1 MINELEEVQWA
12 YLISPT
18 FQIENSA
25 GKPLTDGWIE
35 VYIHGTRTKYYCA
48 SDFNG
53 TLHPFKIALDS
64 LGSNIVL
71 ASPAHSYD
79 IYVYN
84 KYGSLVMSRYNIV
97 PATGDGTVVKDVVTI
112 SSNDNSVSVSSTDQ
126 TNWDL
131 SIQDTIDRVSHNEQY
146 ISTINGN
153 IEDIEDDIT
162 GLDGRVANI
171 EDSLPNKKDKQSSL
185 EFTGSATKT
194 VKKITQNA
202 NGEMN
207 VEFEDIDLPQEVPN
221 VNVTSSDSSV
231 EVTTTIDPDT
241 NTKTFDLSVTND
253 TAEVEYGR
261 FIASNVTA
269 TATLI
274 KNRGNLELA
283 NNKIQLKGGSLYH
296 FTVRGSYQVTTLSN
310 TLSQLGFIEYS
321 TFNNIMV
328 NVDNSISDTQFF
340 ELSFDVV
347 ASNDIAYPITFTM
360 PNDAKVSSLEVD
372 VHSVVAGSSSSGSST
387 ESTMEMCESM
397 SYLSCS
403 VFNQFPWTVNGNY
416 YTGAYNA
423 IQSNSD
429 LKLIE
434 GTSTVT
440 AYKEFNTFD
449 HFQAAIYKWNPTN
462 SNYELV
468 AYTDRYDSPNL
479 PNGFVHLP
487 ITHVISD
494 TIEAGEMYYVGLLVK
509 SNTQVPLLGGTLPS
523 MTWANPVPQFTKSAS
538 VYDDEANAI
547 PASTLNTSYA
557 ETDKTESVFV
567 QIHSNGV
574 SYHV

>member
-1 MINELEEVQWA
+1 MINELEEVQWS
-12 YLISPT
+12 YLLEPT

-84 KYGSLVMSRYNIV
+84 KYGSLVMSRYNVV
-97 PATGDGTVVKDVVTI
+97 PATGDGTVVKDVVSI
-112 SSNDNSVSVSSTDQ
+112 SSDDNSVSVSSTDQ

-131 SIQDTIDRVSHNEQY
+131 SIQDTVDRVSQNEQD
-146 ISTINGN
+146 IS
-153 IEDIEDDIT
+153 DIEDDIT
-162 GLDGRVANI
+162 GLDDRVDDI
-171 EDSLPNKKDKQSSL
+171 EDTLPNKKDKQASL

-194 VKKITQNA
+194 IKKITQNA

-221 VNVTSSDSSV
+221 VNVTSSDSSIA
-231 EVTTTIDPDT
+231 VTATIDPST

-274 KNRGNLELA
+274 KTRGNLELT
-283 NNKIQLKGGSLYH
+283 NNKIQLKKGSLYH
-296 FTVRGSYQVTTLSN
+296 FTLRGSYEVTTLTN
-310 TLSQLGFIEYS
+310 TLQQLSFIEYS
-321 TFNNIMV
+321 TFNSIIV
-328 NVDNSISDTQFF
+328 NVDNSISNTQFF
-340 ELSFDVV
+340 EFSYDVV
-347 ASNDIAYPITFTM
+347 ANNDIAYPVTFTV
-360 PNDAKVSSLEVD
+360 PNDSTVKTLEID
-372 VHSVVAGSSSSGSST
+372 IHSVVASSSGGSSP
-387 ESTMEMCESM
+387 STDATTEMCESM

-403 VFNQFPWTVNGNY
+403 VFNQFPWTVNGSY
-416 YTGAYNA
+416 YTGAYIA
-423 IQSNSD
+423 IQSNVD

-449 HFQAAIYKWNPTN
+449 HFQAVIYKWNPRN
-462 SNYELV
+462 GVYDLV
-468 AYTDRYDSPNL
+468 AYTDRYDAPNL

-494 TIEAGEMYYVGLLVK
+494 TIEAGQMYYVGLLVK
-509 SNTQVPLLGGTLPS
+509 SNTQVPLLGGTLPR

-567 QIHSNGV
+567 QIHSAGV
-574 SYHV
+574 QYHV

>member
-171 EDSLPNKKDKQSSL
+171 EDTLPNKKDKQSSL

>member
-1 MINELEEVQWA
+1 MINADDEVSLS
-12 YLISPT
+12 YLIDPT
-18 FQIENSA
+18 FEITNTE
-25 GKPLTDGWIE
+25 GRPLTGGYIE
-35 VYIHGTRTKYYCA
+35 VYLHGTRSKYYCY
-48 SDFNG
+48 SDWNG
-53 TLHPFKIALDS
+53 SLHPFKIPLDS
-64 LGSNIVL
+64 LGANIIL

-84 KYGSLVMSRYNIV
+84 KYGSLVMSRYNVV

-126 TNWDL
+126 TNWNL
-131 SIQDTIDRVSHNEQY
+131 SIQDTIDRVSQNEQD
-146 ISTINGN
+146 ISNING
-153 IEDIEDDIT
+153 DIT
-162 GLDGRVANI
+162 GLDNRVTDV
-171 EDSLPNKKDKQSSL
+171 ESTLPNKKNVQTAL
-185 EFTGSATKT
+185 EFNGSATKT
-194 VKKITQNA
+194 IKKITQNA

-241 NTKTFDLSVTND
+241 NTKTFDLSVAND

-274 KNRGNLELA
+274 KTRGNLELA
-283 NNKIQLKGGSLYH
+283 NNKIQLKKGSLYH
-296 FTVRGSYQVTTLSN
+296 FTLRGSYQATTLSN
-310 TLSQLGFIEYS
+310 TLSNLSFIEYS

-347 ASNDIAYPITFTM
+347 ATNDIAYPVTFTM
-360 PNDAKVSSLEVD
+360 PNDAKVSSLEID
-372 VHSVVAGSSSSGSST
+372 IHSVVAGTSSSSPST

-397 SYLSCS
+397 TYLSCT
-403 VFNQFPWTVNGNY
+403 VFNQFPWTVNGSY
-416 YTGAYNA
+416 YTGAYQA
-423 IQSNSD
+423 IQTEAD

-434 GTSTVT
+434 GTSTIT
-440 AYKEFNTFD
+440 AYKEYNTFD
-449 HFQAAIYKWNPTN
+449 HFQAAIYKWNAQN

-468 AYTDRYDSPNL
+468 AYTDRYDAPALS
-479 PNGFVHLP
+479 NGFIHLP

-494 TIEAGEMYYVGLLVK
+494 TLEAGQMYYVGLIVK
-509 SNTQVPLLGGTLPS
+509 SNTLVPLLGGTLPS
-523 MTWANPVPQFTKSAS
+523 MTWDNPVPQFTKSAS

-547 PASTLNTSYA
+547 PAATLNTGYA
-557 ETDKTESVFV
+557 ETDKTESIFV

>member
-1 MINELEEVQWA
+1 MINELEEVQWS
-12 YLISPT
+12 YLLEPT

-53 TLHPFKIALDS
+53 TLHSFKIALDS

-84 KYGSLVMSRYNIV
+84 KYGSLVMSRYNVV

-112 SSNDNSVSVSSTDQ
+112 SSDDNSVSVSSTDQ

-131 SIQDTIDRVSHNEQY
+131 SIQDTIDRVEQNEQD
-146 ISTINGN
+146 ISNING
-153 IEDIEDDIT
+153 DIT
-162 GLDGRVANI
+162 GLDNRVDVI
-171 EDSLPNKKDKQSSL
+171 EDTLPNKKDKQSSL

-221 VNVTSSDSSV
+221 VNVTSSNGSV
-231 EVTTTIDPDT
+231 EVTTTIDPSS
-241 NTKTFDLSVTND
+241 NTKTFDLSVAND

-269 TATLI
+269 TASLI
-274 KNRGNLELA
+274 KTRGNLELSS
-283 NNKIQLKGGSLYH
+283 NKIQLKKGSLYH
-296 FTVRGSYQVTTLSN
+296 FTIRGTYQVTTLSN
-310 TLSQLGFIEYS
+310 TLQQLSFIEYS
-321 TFNNIMV
+321 TFNAIIV
-328 NVDNSISDTQFF
+328 NVDNSISDRQFF
-340 ELSFDVV
+340 EMSFDVY
-347 ASNDIAYPITFTM
+347 ANNDIAYPVSFTM
-360 PNDAKVSSLEVD
+360 PDDAKVNTLEID
-372 VHSVVAGSSSSGSST
+372 IHSVVAGTSSSSPST

-397 SYLSCS
+397 TYLSCT
-403 VFNQFPWTVNGNY
+403 VFNQFPYTVNSNY
-416 YTGAYNA
+416 YSGAYQA
-423 IQSNSD
+423 IQTEAD

-434 GTSTVT
+434 GTSTIT

-449 HFQAAIYKWNPTN
+449 HFQAAIYKWNSTN

-468 AYTDRYDSPNL
+468 AYTDRYDAPAL
-479 PNGFVHLP
+479 ANGFIHLP

-494 TIEAGEMYYVGLLVK
+494 TLEAGQMYYVGLIVK
-509 SNTQVPLLGGTLPS
+509 SNTLVPLMGGTLPS
-523 MTWANPVPQFTKSAS
+523 MIWANPVPQFTKSAS

-547 PASTLNTSYA
+547 PAATLNTSYA
-557 ETDKTESVFV
+557 ETDKAESVFV

>member
-1 MINELEEVQWA
+1 MINELEEVQWS

-84 KYGSLVMSRYNIV
+84 KYGSLVMSRYNVV
-97 PATGDGTVVKDVVTI
+97 PATGDGTVVKDVVSI

-131 SIQDTIDRVSHNEQY
+131 SIQDTVDRVSQNEQD
-146 ISTINGN
+146 ISGIK
-153 IEDIEDDIT
+153 EDLEDVQDDIT
-162 GLDGRVANI
+162 TI
-171 EDSLPNKKDKQSSL
+171 ESNKKDKQSSL

-194 VKKITQNA
+194 IKKITQNA

-241 NTKTFDLSVTND
+241 NTKTFDLSITND

-261 FIASNVTA
+261 FIASNVTS

-274 KNRGNLELA
+274 KTRGNLELS

-296 FTVRGSYQVTTLSN
+296 FTLRGSYQATTLSN
-310 TLSQLGFIEYS
+310 TLSQVSFIEYS
-321 TFNNIMV
+321 TFNAIIV

-347 ASNDIAYPITFTM
+347 ANNDIAYPVTFTI
-360 PNDAKVSSLEVD
+360 PNDSKVSSLEID
-372 VHSVVAGSSSSGSST
+372 IHSVVAGISSGGSST
-387 ESTMEMCESM
+387 ESTNEMCESM
-397 SYLSCS
+397 TYLSCS

-416 YTGAYNA
+416 YVGVYQA
-423 IQSNSD
+423 IQSESD
-429 LKLIE
+429 LKLQE
-434 GTSTVT
+434 GVSTIT

-449 HFQAAIYKWNPTN
+449 HFQAAFYKWNPTN
-462 SNYELV
+462 SVYDLV
-468 AYTDRYDSPNL
+468 AYTDRYDAPALS
-479 PNGFVHLP
+479 NGFIHLP

-494 TIEAGEMYYVGLLVK
+494 TIEAGQMYYVGLIVK
-509 SNTQVPLLGGTLPS
+509 SNTLVPLLGGTLPS
-523 MTWANPVPQFTKSAS
+523 MTWSNPVPQFTKSGS

-547 PASTLNTSYA
+547 PAATLSTQYA

-567 QIHSNGV
+567 QIHSSGV
-574 SYHV
+574 NYHV

>member
-1 MINELEEVQWA
+1 MINADDEVTLA
-12 YLISPT
+12 YLIDPT
-18 FQIENSA
+18 FEITNTE
-25 GKPLTDGWIE
+25 GRPLTGGYIE
-35 VYIHGTRTKYYCA
+35 VYLHGTRSKYYCY
-48 SDFNG
+48 SDWNG
-53 TLHPFKIALDS
+53 SLHPFKIPLDS
-64 LGSNIVL
+64 LGANIIL

-84 KYGSLVMSRYNIV
+84 KYGSLVMSRYNVV

-131 SIQDTIDRVSHNEQY
+131 SIQDTIDRVSQNEQD
-146 ISTINGN
+146 ISNING
-153 IEDIEDDIT
+153 DIT
-162 GLDGRVANI
+162 GLDNRVTDI
-171 EDSLPNKKDKQSSL
+171 ESTLPNKKNVQTAL

-194 VKKITQNA
+194 IKKITQNA

-221 VNVTSSDSSV
+221 VNVTSSNSSV
-231 EVTTTIDPDT
+231 EVTTTIDPIS
-241 NTKTFDLSVTND
+241 NTKTFDLSVSND

-261 FIASNVTA
+261 FIASNVTS

-274 KNRGNLELA
+274 KTRGNLELA

-296 FTVRGSYQVTTLSN
+296 FTLRGSYQVTTLSN
-310 TLSQLGFIEYS
+310 TLQQLSFIEYS
-321 TFNNIMV
+321 TFNAIIV
-328 NVDNSISDTQFF
+328 NVDNSISDRQFF
-340 ELSFDVV
+340 EMSFDVY
-347 ASNDIAYPITFTM
+347 ANNDIAYPVTFTM
-360 PNDAKVSSLEVD
+360 PDDAKVNTLEID
-372 VHSVVAGSSSSGSST
+372 IHSVVAGTSSSSPST

-397 SYLSCS
+397 SYLSCT
-403 VFNQFPWTVNGNY
+403 VFNQFPWTVNSNY
-416 YTGAYNA
+416 YTGAYQA
-423 IQSNSD
+423 IQTEAD

-434 GTSTVT
+434 GTSTIT

-468 AYTDRYDSPNL
+468 AYTDRYDAPAL
-479 PNGFVHLP
+479 ANGFIHLP

-494 TIEAGEMYYVGLLVK
+494 TLEAGQMYYAGLIVK
-509 SNTQVPLLGGTLPS
+509 SNTLVPLLGGTLSS
-523 MTWANPVPQFTKSAS
+523 MTWDNPVPQFTKSAS

-547 PASTLNTSYA
+547 PASTLNTTYA
-557 ETDKTESVFV
+557 ETDKEQSVFI
-567 QIHSNGV
+567 QIHTHGV

>member
-12 YLISPT
+12 YLLEPT

-79 IYVYN
+79 IYMYN
-84 KYGSLVMSRYNIV
+84 KYGSLVMSRYNVV
-97 PATGDGTVVKDVVTI
+97 PATGDGTIVKDVVSI
-112 SSNDNSVSVSSTDQ
+112 SSDDNSVSISSTDQ

-131 SIQDTIDRVSHNEQY
+131 SIQDTVDRVEQNEQD
-146 ISTINGN
+146 ISNIKED
-153 IEDIEDDIT
+153 IEDIQDDIT
-162 GLDGRVANI
+162 GLDDRVTDI
-171 EDSLPNKKDKQSSL
+171 EDTLPNKKDKQSSL

-194 VKKITQNA
+194 IKKITQNA

-221 VNVTSSDSSV
+221 VNVTSSDNSV
-231 EVTTTIDPDT
+231 AVTATIDPST
-241 NTKTFDLSVTND
+241 NTKTFDLSVTSD
-253 TAEVEYGR
+253 TEVEYGR

-269 TATLI
+269 TATLT
-274 KNRGNLELA
+274 KTRGNLELS
-283 NNKIQLKGGSLYH
+283 NNKIQLKKGSLYH
-296 FTVRGSYQVTTLSN
+296 FTVRGSYEVTTLSN
-310 TLSQLGFIEYS
+310 TLQQLSFIEYS
-321 TFNNIMV
+321 TFNSIIV
-328 NVDNSISDTQFF
+328 NVDNSISNTQFF
-340 ELSFDVV
+340 EFSYDVV
-347 ASNDIAYPITFTM
+347 ANNDIAYPVTFNV
-360 PNDAKVSSLEVD
+360 PNDSTVKTLEID
-372 VHSVVAGSSSSGSST
+372 IHSVVASSSSSSPST
-387 ESTMEMCESM
+387 DATMEMCESM

-403 VFNQFPWTVNGNY
+403 VFNQFPWTVNGSY

-423 IQSNSD
+423 IQTNSD

-434 GTSTVT
+434 GTSTIT
-440 AYKEFNTFD
+440 AYKEYNTFD
-449 HFQAAIYKWNPTN
+449 HFQAVIYKWNPTN

-468 AYTDRYDSPNL
+468 AYTDRYDAPNL

-523 MTWANPVPQFTKSAS
+523 MTWANPVPQFTKSGS

-567 QIHSNGV
+567 QIHSAGV

>member
-1 MINELEEVQWA
+1 MINELEEVQWS

-131 SIQDTIDRVSHNEQY
+131 SIQDTIDRVEQNEQD
-146 ISTINGN
+146 ISNING
-153 IEDIEDDIT
+153 DIT
-162 GLDGRVANI
+162 GLDNRVDDI
-171 EDSLPNKKDKQSSL
+171 EDTLLNKKDKQSSL

-274 KNRGNLELA
+274 KTRGNLELA
-283 NNKIQLKGGSLYH
+283 NNKIQLKKDSLYH
-296 FTVRGSYQVTTLSN
+296 FTLRGSYQVTTLSN

-347 ASNDIAYPITFTM
+347 TNNDIAYPVTFTM

-372 VHSVVAGSSSSGSST
+372 VHSVVAGTSSTSPST

-397 SYLSCS
+397 TYLSCT

-416 YTGAYNA
+416 YTGAYQA
-423 IQSNSD
+423 IQTEAD

-434 GTSTVT
+434 GTSTIT
-440 AYKEFNTFD
+440 AYKEYNTFD
-449 HFQAAIYKWNPTN
+449 HFQAAIYKWNAQN
-462 SNYELV
+462 SNYSLV
-468 AYTDRYDSPNL
+468 AYTDRYDAPAL
-479 PNGFVHLP
+479 PNGFIHLP

-494 TIEAGEMYYVGLLVK
+494 TLEAGQMYYVGLLVK
-509 SNTQVPLLGGTLPS
+509 SSTLVPLLGGTLPS
-523 MTWANPVPQFTKSAS
+523 MTWANPVPQFTKSGS
-538 VYDDEANAI
+538 VYDDESNGI
-547 PASTLNTSYA
+547 PASTLNTQYA

>member
-1 MINELEEVQWA
+1 MINADDEVTLA
-12 YLISPT
+12 YLINPT
-18 FQIENSA
+18 FEITNTE
-25 GKPLTDGWIE
+25 GRPLTGGYIE
-35 VYIHGTRTKYYCA
+35 VYLHGTRSKYYCY
-48 SDFNG
+48 SDWNG
-53 TLHPFKIALDS
+53 SLHPFKIPLDS
-64 LGSNIVL
+64 LGANIIL

-84 KYGSLVMSRYNIV
+84 KYGSLVMSRYNVV

-126 TNWDL
+126 TNWNL
-131 SIQDTIDRVSHNEQY
+131 SIKDTIDRVAQNEKD
-146 ISTINGN
+146 ISNINGN
-153 IEDIEDDIT
+153 IT
-162 GLDGRVANI
+162 GLDNRVTDI
-171 EDSLPNKKDKQSSL
+171 ESTLPNKKNVQTAL
-185 EFTGSATKT
+185 EFNGSATKT

-207 VEFEDIDLPQEVPN
+207 VEFEDIDLPQEVPI

-231 EVTTTIDPDT
+231 EVTTTIDPST
-241 NTKTFDLSVTND
+241 NTKTFDLSVAND

-269 TATLI
+269 TASLI
-274 KNRGNLELA
+274 KTRGNLELA

-296 FTVRGSYQVTTLSN
+296 FTLRGSYQVTTLSN
-310 TLSQLGFIEYS
+310 TLQQLSFIEYS
-321 TFNNIMV
+321 TFNAIIV
-328 NVDNSISDTQFF
+328 NVDNSISDRQFF
-340 ELSFDVV
+340 EMSFDVY
-347 ASNDIAYPITFTM
+347 ANNDISYPVTFTM
-360 PNDAKVSSLEVD
+360 PDNAKVNTLEID
-372 VHSVVAGSSSSGSST
+372 IHSVVAGTSSSSPST

-397 SYLSCS
+397 SYLSCTA
-403 VFNQFPWTVNGNY
+403 FNQFPSTVNGNW
-416 YTGAYNA
+416 YTGAYQA
-423 IQSNSD
+423 IQTEAD

-434 GTSTVT
+434 GTSTIT

-449 HFQAAIYKWNPTN
+449 HFQAVIYKWNPTN

-468 AYTDRYDSPNL
+468 AYTDRYDAPAL
-479 PNGFVHLP
+479 ANGFIHLP

-494 TIEAGEMYYVGLLVK
+494 TLEAGQMYYAGLIVK
-509 SNTQVPLLGGTLPS
+509 SNNLVPLLGGTLPS
-523 MTWANPVPQFTKSAS
+523 MTWDNPVPQFTKSAS

-547 PASTLNTSYA
+547 PASTLNTGYA

>member
-1 MINELEEVQWA
+1 MVNIDEEVSLS
-12 YLISPT
+12 YLLEPT
-18 FQIENSA
+18 FQLVNSE
-25 GKPLTDGWIE
+25 GKPLTEGWIE
-35 VYIHGTRTKYYCA
+35 VYIHGTRNKYYCYK
-48 SDFNG
+48 DWDKEF
-53 TLHPFKIALDS
+53 LHPFKIALDS

-84 KYGSLVMSRYNIV
+84 KYGSLVMSRYNVV

-112 SSNDNSVSVSSTDQ
+112 SSDDNSVSISSIDQ

-131 SIQDTIDRVSHNEQY
+131 SIQDTVDRVSQNEQD
-146 ISTINGN
+146 ISN
-153 IEDIEDDIT
+153 IEDDIT
-162 GLDGRVANI
+162 GLDDRVDDI
-171 EDSLPNKKDKQSSL
+171 EDTLPNKKDKQTAL
-185 EFTGSATKT
+185 EFTGSGTKT
-194 VKKITQNA
+194 IKKITQNT

-269 TATLI
+269 NASLI
-274 KNRGNLELA
+274 KTRGNLELS

-296 FTVRGSYQVTTLSN
+296 FTLRGAYQVTTLSN
-310 TLSQLGFIEYS
+310 TLSQVYFIEYS
-321 TFNNIMV
+321 TFNSIMV

-347 ASNDIAYPITFTM
+347 ATNDIAYPITFNV
-360 PNDAKVSSLEVD
+360 PNDAKVSSLEID
-372 VHSVVAGSSSSGSST
+372 IHSVVAGTSSTSPST

-397 SYLSCS
+397 SYLSCT
-403 VFNQFPWTVNGNY
+403 VFNQFPWTINSNY
-416 YTGAYNA
+416 YTGAYQA
-423 IQSNSD
+423 IQTEAD

-434 GTSTVT
+434 GTSTIT
-440 AYKEFNTFD
+440 AYKEYNTFD
-449 HFQAAIYKWNPTN
+449 HFQATIYKWDAQN
-462 SNYELV
+462 SNYSLV
-468 AYTDRYDSPNL
+468 AYTDRYDASAL
-479 PNGFVHLP
+479 SNGFIHLP
-487 ITHVISD
+487 ITHVVSD
-494 TIEAGEMYYVGLLVK
+494 TLEAGQMYYVGLIVK
-509 SNTQVPLLGGTLPS
+509 SNTLVPLLGGTLPS
-523 MTWANPVPQFTKSAS
+523 MIWSNPVPQFTKSGS
-538 VYDDEANAI
+538 VYDDEGNAV

-557 ETDKTESVFV
+557 ETDKTESVFI

-574 SYHV
+574 SYNV